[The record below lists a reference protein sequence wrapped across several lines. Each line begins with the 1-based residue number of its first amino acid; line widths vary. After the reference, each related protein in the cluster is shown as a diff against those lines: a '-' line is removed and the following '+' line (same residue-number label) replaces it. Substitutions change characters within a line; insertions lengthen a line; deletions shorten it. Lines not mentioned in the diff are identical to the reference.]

1 MPQILKDDI
10 KQKISEAA
18 FQHFA
23 AFGFKNTSMA
33 NIAKDAN
40 VSVGNIYRYY
50 VNKDDI
56 FYSLITP
63 QFVNKFKQT
72 MRIRINKSGIKFFSV
87 LERKAPAEIIDNDV
101 IDFYYNHRLHIVIL
115 LDNSKDTVYENI
127 RRELKDMAFNY
138 IQQYFAENISP
149 EYQLDQEKRFL
160 LDIIYENL
168 VYGILK
174 ILKAYTEREDIERAY
189 KSLIGYHLYGLL
201 GIWKTPDYI
210 KNNIE

>member
-10 KQKISEAA
+10 KQRISEAA
-18 FQHFA
+18 FKHFA
-23 AFGFKNTSMA
+23 TFGFKNTSMA
-33 NIAKDAN
+33 HIAKDAN

-72 MRIRINKSGIKFFSV
+72 MQIRVNKSGTKFFNV
-87 LERKAPAEIIDNDV
+87 LKRKAPAEIIDQDV
-101 IDFYYNHRLHIVIL
+101 IDFYFEYRLHIVIL

-127 RRELKDMAFNY
+127 RRELKDMAFEY
-138 IQQYFAENISP
+138 IQKYFQENIAP
-149 EYQLDQEKRFL
+149 QYNLDQEKRFL

-174 ILKAYTEREDIERAY
+174 ILKEYTDKEDIERAY

-201 GIWKTPDYI
+201 GIWETPDYI
-210 KNNIE
+210 SKS

>member
-18 FQHFA
+18 FKHFA

-72 MRIRINKSGIKFFSV
+72 MRIRINKSGTKFFNV
-87 LERKAPAEIIDNDV
+87 LERKAPAETIDQDV
-101 IDFYYNHRLHIVIL
+101 IDFYYEYRLHIVIL
-115 LDNSKDTVYENI
+115 LDNSRDTVYENI
-127 RRELKDMAFNY
+127 RRELKDMAFSY
-138 IQQYFAENISP
+138 IQKYFADNISP
-149 EYQLDQEKRFL
+149 EYTLDEEKRFL

-174 ILKAYTEREDIERAY
+174 ILKAYTDRDDIERAY

-210 KNNIE
+210 RNNS

>member
-10 KQKISEAA
+10 KQQISNAA
-18 FQHFA
+18 FKQFA
-23 AFGFKNTSMA
+23 AFGFRNTSMA

-50 VNKDDI
+50 LNKDDI

-72 MRIRINKSGIKFFSV
+72 MQIRVNKTGTKFFNV
-87 LERKAPAEIIDNDV
+87 LKRKAPANIIDREV
-101 IDFYYNHRLHIVIL
+101 IDFYFNYRLHIVIL

-127 RRELKDMAFNY
+127 RRELKDMAYEY
-138 IQQYFAENISP
+138 IQQYFKQNISP
-149 EYQLDQEKRFL
+149 EYELDSEKRFL

-174 ILKAYTEREDIERAY
+174 ILKEYTEKEDIERAY
-189 KSLIGYHLYGLL
+189 KSLLGYHLYGLL
-201 GIWKTPDYI
+201 GIWETPDYI
-210 KNNIE
+210 SKA